1 MIYSFRNSGF
11 RDPETGVY
19 NQTYFLEVFN
29 REWHRHIREQ
39 QSLALLYLYP
49 HLRETIKHPGILEL
63 FTKEIEGALL
73 RATDLLAR
81 MSDDCFALGLFNI
94 DTEGTSVVTERIES
108 AIREFVHKYDK
119 DHSVQM
125 EYKLAACV
133 CSPNREQRIE
143 KLFTNTE
150 TIAKLLE
157 QDKGKHSVME
167 QLQ

>member
-63 FTKEIEGALL
+63 FTKEIEGTLL

-81 MSDDCFALGLFNI
+81 MNDDCFAFGLFNI
-94 DTEGTSVVTERIES
+94 DSQGASVVAERIEQ
-108 AIREFVHKYDK
+108 AISEFIKRYEK
-119 DHSVQM
+119 DHSVRM
-125 EYKLAACV
+125 EYKLATCI
-133 CSPNREQRIE
+133 CSPTREQRIE

-150 TIAKLLE
+150 TMARLLE
-157 QDKGKHSVME
+157 QDKGKQSAIECLH
-167 QLQ
+167 